1 MTCQFL
7 RIAEDL
13 RMKDFVKYL
22 FLVLLM
28 LGLQGCRASSTKD
41 KSRVKFNPFDRN
53 VRNVALVVGSPNDLD
68 GVARDVVNVS
78 QMLKD
83 PMFGYEVV
91 VINNATA
98 DQILSKAEEIG
109 QGLAPTSTVFF
120 YYSGHGSDD
129 GMLISQGHQ
138 PFHMSSVAK
147 RIAKGYGKGKFK
159 RFIAV
164 MDSCF
169 SGQNVNGDDA
179 MFLAGAKPKTKK
191 SEQEMLH
198 SSLGYMSS
206 EMRPKAD
213 LPFEQALIVSAA
225 QRNQESEDMGSSI
238 GGAFTASWMRVMKS
252 KLGQSGGATIQTIL
266 DETKQATKS
275 FSGGSH
281 TPAWKAMPESMLS
294 EPLGGSGGG
303 GGPSPAPV
311 PLAQDIFVA
320 YGDAA
325 DGAMVFLSVPDS
337 AGAASAELCKGE
349 KVACSTGSGQKVMNF
364 VAATDL
370 KLSSRAVFRGEK
382 NIMPVEGET
391 LTVILR
397 KNDGSALEAR
407 SYIVRK
413 R

>member
-1 MTCQFL
+1 
-7 RIAEDL
+7 
-13 RMKDFVKYL
+13 MKDFVK
-22 FLVLLM
+22 FLA
-28 LGLQGCRASSTKD
+28 LGLLVMDVQACRVSSNQGS
-41 KSRVKFNPFDRN
+41 SRVKFNPFDRN
-53 VRNVALVVGSPNDLD
+53 VKNVALVVGSPNGLE
-68 GVARDVVNVS
+68 GVPRDIQNVS
-78 QMLKD
+78 QMLRD

-98 DQILSKAEEIG
+98 DQILSKAQEIG
-109 QGLAPTSTVFF
+109 QGLSPTSTVFF

-129 GMLISQGHQ
+129 GTLVSQGYQ
-138 PFHMSSVAK
+138 GFRMSSVAK
-147 RIAKGYGKGKFK
+147 RIAQGYGKGKFK

-179 MFLAGAKPKTKK
+179 MFLAGAKTKTKK
-191 SEQEMLH
+191 SEQEMLQ
-198 SSLGYMSS
+198 SSLGFMSS
-206 EMRPKAD
+206 EMRPKADGD

-266 DETKQATKS
+266 DETKQATES
-275 FSGGSH
+275 FTGGSH

-311 PLAQDIFVA
+311 PLAADIFLA

-325 DGAMVFLSVPDS
+325 NGAMVFLSIPDS
-337 AGAASAELCKGE
+337 AGAGSAELCKGE
-349 KVACSTGSGQKVMNF
+349 KVACSTGSGQKIMSF
-364 VAATDL
+364 VAATAL

-382 NIMPVEGET
+382 NITPVDGET
-391 LTVILR
+391 LTVVLR
-397 KNDGSALEAR
+397 KSDGSALEAR
-407 SYIVRK
+407 SYIVRRK
-413 R
+413 